1 MYRGLAA
8 KQESFQLHYQEACRL
23 DSELC
28 LVPSSLSLLTCPCL
42 PSFLAVML
50 HQGGMP
56 PDKIGQIRERKKLVE
71 QILAKDSDE
80 MKRTVE
86 VSVHTWLFFFV
97 A

>member
-1 MYRGLAA
+1 MSGALVSLPF
-8 KQESFQLHYQEACRL
+8 KFVDLPVLSF
-23 DSELC
+23 
-28 LVPSSLSLLTCPCL
+28 SLSW
-42 PSFLAVML
+42 LAVML

-86 VSVHTWLFFFV
+86 VSVHTHRCFFF